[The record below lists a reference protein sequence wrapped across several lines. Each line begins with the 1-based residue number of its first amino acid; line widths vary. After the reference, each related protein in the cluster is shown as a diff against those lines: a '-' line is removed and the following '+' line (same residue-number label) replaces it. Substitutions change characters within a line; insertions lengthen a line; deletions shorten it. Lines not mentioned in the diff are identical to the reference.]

1 MKINLKENISPA
13 FKEVWK
19 DIIKHKHTHYMLKG
33 GRGSTK
39 SSAISSFIPLLVMFN
54 EGTHAIIVRKVGA
67 TLKDSVYNQMIWSIN
82 KLGISHLFKVY
93 KTPMKIVYEPTGQ
106 EIRFMGCDDPTK
118 AKGATVPFGRIAI
131 VWYEE
136 LDQFYGMAEIRSMTQ
151 SFIRKDGDNW
161 IFYSFN
167 PPKSK
172 NNWVNEEQLID
183 RPDRLIHHSTYE
195 SVPHKWLGE
204 QFIIEAEHLKN
215 TNEKAYRH
223 EYLGEVIGTGGN
235 VFDNVIEREITDEE
249 IENMEDFEYGVD
261 FGFSIDPATWCKVH
275 FKNNK
280 LYIIDEIYEQG
291 LSNKKLVDKI
301 IAKEPLIHK
310 RPIFADSADPK
321 SISEMKG
328 LGLYMQPAKKGP
340 DSRDFSYKFL
350 QMLDEIIIDKRR
362 TPHALKEFVG
372 YEYAMNKEGEF
383 ISKYPDGNDHYIDA
397 VRYATMDI
405 ARRRKSKGGWGW

>member
-19 DIIKHKHTHYMLKG
+19 DVLQHKYTHYMLKG

-39 SSAISSFIPLLVMFN
+39 SSAISSFIPLLIMLN
-54 EGTHAIIVRKVGA
+54 PDTHAVIVRKVGA

-93 KTPMKIVYEPTGQ
+93 KTPMKLVYEPTGQ
-106 EIRFMGCDDPTK
+106 EVKFMGCDDPTK
-118 AKGATVPFGRIAI
+118 AKGTTVPFGRVAI

-136 LDQFYGMAEIRSMTQ
+136 VDQFHGMNEIRSMTQ

-172 NNWVNEEQLID
+172 NNWVNEEQLIHRD
-183 RPDRLIHHSTYE
+183 DRLIHHSTYE
-195 SVPHKWLGE
+195 SVPTEWLGE
-204 QFIIEAEHLKN
+204 QFIIEAEHLKEIN
-215 TNEKAYRH
+215 NKAYKH
-223 EYLGEVIGTGGN
+223 EYLGEVVGTGGN
-235 VFDNVIEREITDEE
+235 VFENVIEREITKEE
-249 IENMEDFEYGVD
+249 IEAMEEFEYGVD

-275 FKNNK
+275 LKNNK
-280 LYIIDEIYEQG
+280 LYLIDEIYEQG

-301 IAKEPLIHK
+301 VSKEPDIHK
-310 RPIFADSADPK
+310 KPIFADSADPK
-321 SISEMKG
+321 SISEMKT
-328 LGLYMQPAKKGP
+328 LGLYMQKAKKGA
-340 DSRDFSYKFL
+340 DSRNFSYKFL
-350 QMLDEIIIDKRR
+350 QMLDEIVIDKRR
-362 TPHALKEFVG
+362 TPHALKEFIG
-372 YEYAMNKEGEF
+372 YEYAMNKDGEF

-397 VRYATMDI
+397 VRYAIMDI
-405 ARRRKSKGGWGW
+405 ARRKNRKGGWR